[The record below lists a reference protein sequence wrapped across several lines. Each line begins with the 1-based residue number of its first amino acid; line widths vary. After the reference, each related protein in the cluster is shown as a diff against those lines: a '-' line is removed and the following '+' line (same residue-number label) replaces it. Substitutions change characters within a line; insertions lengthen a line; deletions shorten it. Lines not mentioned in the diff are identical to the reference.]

1 MRRLEGETGI
11 EPADLGGLYVLLARA
26 ALELNDQESAAFYAE
41 EAMAR
46 LPDSD
51 EREAAAKLV
60 LADIH
65 MAQQEFE
72 SARQVYGEVI
82 AAAPGT
88 DTAIRARFGRAV
100 VRGVLGLHPED
111 NQDFAAVIE
120 ANQDAGRAGPAVS
133 RDDVAA
139 ALADRHDAAL
149 TSLQLE
155 RALEYI
161 RLAEGMYD
169 HHETPAE
176 VLFRLASTSRQAAV
190 DLLEREDAA
199 WRDEPPGE
207 IALGLET
214 AKVSPETRRQAADLF
229 TEAADAFIRHAR
241 RMAGRLGEDEAWARS
256 LWLAADSFDLAGDR
270 RRAIGVFEEYL
281 AGRPEDDPRRAEV
294 MYRLAQ
300 ALRAEGELER
310 AADVLGE
317 LVDAYPRSTW
327 GTRSHVP
334 LARCYAALDRRPE
347 AVAQLQRVL
356 DGAYPIGPDA
366 VDYRLAMLELGRL
379 RHESGE
385 LREAIELL
393 DATVRLAGAED
404 AWRPEAAYRL
414 ADSYRR
420 LAAEIERK
428 LESSPDIRLPADRAT
443 MKAERLTYLTRA
455 RDLFA
460 IAAHEF
466 AQRPAGTLDEADQTM
481 ERLAWLYGGDCAF
494 ELGEYAAAV
503 ETYDQAARRFA
514 EHHSSMHA
522 LVQIV
527 NCYLRM
533 GDAARAELAHEHA
546 VYRLRELPDEV
557 FDSPDAVMDRGAWER
572 WLKQRPVE
580 MAMPSDTPAAETRL
594 P

>member
-1 MRRLEGETGI
+1 
-11 EPADLGGLYVLLARA
+11 
-26 ALELNDQESAAFYAE
+26 
-41 EAMAR
+41 
-46 LPDSD
+46 
-51 EREAAAKLV
+51 
-60 LADIH
+60 
-65 MAQQEFE
+65 
-72 SARQVYGEVI
+72 
-82 AAAPGT
+82 
-88 DTAIRARFGRAV
+88 
-100 VRGVLGLHPED
+100 
-111 NQDFAAVIE
+111 
-120 ANQDAGRAGPAVS
+120 
-133 RDDVAA
+133 
-139 ALADRHDAAL
+139 
-149 TSLQLE
+149 
-155 RALEYI
+155 
-161 RLAEGMYD
+161 
-169 HHETPAE
+169 
-176 VLFRLASTSRQAAV
+176 
-190 DLLEREDAA
+190 
-199 WRDEPPGE
+199 
-207 IALGLET
+207 
-214 AKVSPETRRQAADLF
+214 
-229 TEAADAFIRHAR
+229 
-241 RMAGRLGEDEAWARS
+241 
-256 LWLAADSFDLAGDR
+256 
-270 RRAIGVFEEYL
+270 
-281 AGRPEDDPRRAEV
+281 
-294 MYRLAQ
+294 
-300 ALRAEGELER
+300 
-310 AADVLGE
+310 
-317 LVDAYPRSTW
+317 
-327 GTRSHVP
+327 
-334 LARCYAALDRRPE
+334 
-347 AVAQLQRVL
+347 
-356 DGAYPIGPDA
+356 
-366 VDYRLAMLELGRL
+366 MLELGRL